1 MSVTIRRCCNSS
13 VRKKEDGIV
22 FNSWII
28 TLDDQSRLMYAK
40 VVFRLL
46 KEGMFD
52 PETPDVDAK
61 ILAHIFEVGLVH
73 MAGEAKE

>member
-13 VRKKEDGIV
+13 VREKDDSIV

-40 VVFRLL
+40 VVSRLL
-46 KEGMFD
+46 VKGMFD
-52 PETPDVDAK
+52 PETPDVAAK

-73 MAGEAKE
+73 MAGEADE

>member
-13 VRKKEDGIV
+13 VREKYDSIV

-28 TLDDQSRLMYAK
+28 TLDEKSKHLYAKIVSRLLDK
-40 VVFRLL
+40 
-46 KEGMFD
+46 GIFD
-52 PETPDVDAK
+52 PETPDVSAK

-73 MAGEAKE
+73 MAEEVDE